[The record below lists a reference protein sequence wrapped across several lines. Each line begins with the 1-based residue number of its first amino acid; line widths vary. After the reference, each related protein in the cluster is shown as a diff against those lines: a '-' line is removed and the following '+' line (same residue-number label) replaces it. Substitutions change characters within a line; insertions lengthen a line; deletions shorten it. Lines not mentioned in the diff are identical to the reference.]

1 MYKTAESTKLPEYM
15 DCSVRDKDYMG
26 DTQPHQS
33 PSKSPQYRLF
43 AMNYGQD
50 YGQNNQNHQKTR
62 SRSETSFSDNI
73 SLTTTRST
81 ATQDLADFLK
91 TSSPDDF
98 KRYLSSSSED
108 LSTGAGSRGGSF
120 RFLRSP
126 THGNSPTRVNTVS
139 PTTVTSSK
147 NVVSKTTS
155 KGKPYLQIH
164 VDYGETYFD
173 SHATSVSQQTSFSSE
188 TSSDYNRNS
197 MTTSLSTGAYSLPSP
212 RESCSGERSISPTL
226 PRNAQESKVSLDVAT
241 MGRYQQFL
249 DSETDIKTGTT
260 SDSVRSVPRSY
271 TSDIVTMGMAE
282 MREFQKRGRL
292 RSPPRSPSGA
302 YSSSVMGSTKSSPP
316 RRRSRSEAAGVVRP
330 RSQVISARS
339 SMTSVVFE
347 DVTDIEFEIT
357 TSSGAHVQ
365 RKKSRKTPPMP
376 GPPPNRS
383 LPSLPENHS
392 ALRPDEAE
400 ERRPT
405 PTRTR
410 ISRMSITSTTTTCQF
425 DDAESIRSDR
435 KTREERVKARK
446 AKDMQRMR
454 ERSKIRQNSELGETY
469 DSNRRRSTTGESTFS
484 DSTDRRSS
492 LALTEHPASS
502 FNSLPNSPSDNKT
515 HPRYAKR
522 FDSGASENASTPPTP
537 TVTVSTHNVS
547 AREIE
552 MEARILAV
560 ERKNKMLEQAL
571 MAVIRSTVK
580 GQTQRKTELFKAN
593 DMEELLDELNLE
605 ELPTVLTDGQLV

>member
-1 MYKTAESTKLPEYM
+1 MYKTSESVKLPEYM

-50 YGQNNQNHQKTR
+50 YGQNNQNLQKTR

-126 THGNSPTRVNTVS
+126 IHGTSPTRVNTAP
-139 PTTVTSSK
+139 PTTATSSK

-164 VDYGETYFD
+164 VDYGETHFG
-173 SHATSVSQQTSFSSE
+173 SHATSVSQQTNFSSE

-197 MTTSLSTGAYSLPSP
+197 TTTSLSTGAYSMPSP
-212 RESCSGERSISPTL
+212 RGSCSGERSISPTP

-249 DSETDIKTGTT
+249 DSETDIKTGTI
-260 SDSVRSVPRSY
+260 SDSARSVPRSY
-271 TSDIVTMGMAE
+271 TSDIVAMGMAE
-282 MREFQKRGRL
+282 MREFQKRERL

-302 YSSSVMGSTKSSPP
+302 YPSSVMGSTKSSP
-316 RRRSRSEAAGVVRP
+316 RRRSRSEAAGIVRP

-339 SMTSVVFE
+339 SMNSVVFE
-347 DVTDIEFEIT
+347 DVTDIEFEVT
-357 TSSGAHVQ
+357 TGSGAHIQ

-454 ERSKIRQNSELGETY
+454 ERSKIRQNSEPSETY
-469 DSNRRRSTTGESTFS
+469 DSNRRRSTTGQSTFS
-484 DSTDRRSS
+484 DSTGRRSS

-502 FNSLPNSPSDNKT
+502 FNSLPNSPSENKPA
-515 HPRYAKR
+515 HPRYAKG
-522 FDSGASENASTPPTP
+522 FDSGASENASTPSTP

-547 AREIE
+547 AREME

-571 MAVIRSTVK
+571 MAVIRSTVN

-605 ELPTVLTDGQLV
+605 ELPTVFTGGQLV